1 MGMVPEFQLGLEKM
15 LKIFGDMPIPRLALL
30 PLQQSLLVF
39 TTKLFKQTPFL
50 LPLLK
55 RLQVIFLWDYRFFF
69 CHLNQKW
76 TQKLSIKLFTKKN
89 FAKYFSIDRLGQ
101 SPKLCIL
108 AHMNLKVT
116 NIQSI
121 PSILSYLP
129 TEKATLWTIYI
140 SLSVLAMPK
149 KYKMIWILSNFN
161 NMIHF

>member
-1 MGMVPEFQLGLEKM
+1 MVPEFQLGLEKM
-15 LKIFGDMPIPRLALL
+15 LKTFGDMPIPRLALL

-55 RLQVIFLWDYRFFF
+55 RLQVIFYEIINFSFAIWTKSGHQNCR
-69 CHLNQKW
+69 LNCSQE
-76 TQKLSIKLFTKKN
+76 I
-89 FAKYFSIDRLGQ
+89 FAKYFSIDRLGH

-129 TEKATLWTIYI
+129 TEKATLWIIYI